1 MWLPWIV
8 LFITALG
15 VSALLWPALYPD
27 TPPDELKFTRNVGLY
42 SGLALVILFGYSGIA
57 TTFDYQQRLAR
68 AMTVG
73 QPVRA
78 TWNEVVQRADRGQ
91 TVRLANLSQPTNIV
105 SWDPFEAGQRIALL
119 PSAIETMQT
128 PLHLS
133 TVQQLRNQN
142 RFEHPTTRRRL
153 RSKNIRVVRIV
164 E

>member
-8 LFITALG
+8 LFVTTLG
-15 VSALLWPALYPD
+15 VSALLWPVLYPD
-27 TPPDELKFTRNVGLY
+27 TPPDELEFIRNAGRY
-42 SGLALVILFGYSGIA
+42 SSLALLLLFGYSLFA
-57 TTFDYQQRLAR
+57 TQVDYQQRLAR
-68 AMTVG
+68 ATAVG

-91 TVRLANLSQPTNIV
+91 TVRLTNLSQPTNIV

-119 PSAIETMQT
+119 PSAMETIQT